1 MNDDLLK
8 FTQESIIR
16 YFTALSQLG
25 YKSYCDTEKLL
36 ILIFIQEYLKDYQYY
51 ITEEDYNYI
60 CKAVENLY
68 GSTCLIPYQ
77 YYQTNQATFN
87 SFVGSNVKSTENY
100 QVESTEPLEEVRIIQ

>member
-36 ILIFIQEYLKDYQYY
+36 TLIFIQEYLKEYQYY
-51 ITEEDYNYI
+51 ITEDDYNNI
-60 CKAVENLY
+60 CKATECLY

-87 SFVGSNVKSTENY
+87 NFAGSNIRSTEDS
-100 QVESTEPLEEVRIIQ
+100 QMESTEPLEEVRIIQ